1 MQKITLPEKPKVIKQ
16 EANSAVFEIRSCY
29 PGYGTTIGNAFRRTL
44 LSSLTGAAITFVKIR
59 GVNHEFS
66 TISGVME
73 DVVEIIL
80 NLKKV
85 KFKMF
90 TDDPVKLTLKSSGE
104 GEVKASD
111 IKVTN
116 DVEVVD
122 KKAHIATITNKD
134 VSLEMEIQVEKGIG
148 YMPIEYQ
155 NKDNLEIGNVTIDT
169 IFTPVKKVNYKV
181 ENMRVGKMTNYDKL
195 TLEIETDGSMTP
207 EEAFKE
213 AARLLVSHFN
223 IFREVVEEAEEK
235 KKKEIEEEKIKN
247 IKLAKT
253 KLSEETAKEKESAD
267 EDREKEKINV
277 LKTKVE
283 DLNISSRTLK
293 ALAENKIKTVGKL
306 VKKSDDDLN
315 EMSGIGDKG
324 VKEVKKSLGKLG
336 LTLKNV

>member
-1 MQKITLPEKPKVIKQ
+1 MQKITLPEKPRIIR
-16 EANSAVFEIRSCY
+16 EEENLAVFEIKSCY
-29 PGYGTTIGNAFRRTL
+29 PGYGTTIGSAFRRVL
-44 LSSLTGAAITFVKIR
+44 LSSLTSASVTAVKIK
-59 GVNHEFS
+59 GADHEFS
-66 TISGVME
+66 TIPGIME

-90 TDDPVKLTLKSSGE
+90 TDDPVKLTLKSNKE
-104 GEVKASD
+104 GEIKASE
-111 IKVTN
+111 IKTTN
-116 DVEVVD
+116 NVEIVD
-122 KKAHIATITNKD
+122 KKAHIATVTGKNGK
-134 VSLEMEIQVEKGIG
+134 LEMEIQVEKGIG
-148 YMPIEYQ
+148 YVPIEYQ
-155 NKDNLEIGNVTIDT
+155 NKNNLEIGNIAMDA

-213 AARLLVSHFN
+213 AARLLVGHLNLFKE
-223 IFREVVEEAEEK
+223 IVKETEEEVKEEKQAKEEKAAKVELSEKVVEK
-235 KKKEIEEEKIKN
+235 KK
-247 IKLAKT
+247 
-253 KLSEETAKEKESAD
+253 TAE
-267 EDREKEKINV
+267 EDREKEKVDV

-283 DLNISSRTLK
+283 DLNISSRILK
-293 ALAENKIKTVGKL
+293 ALNENKIRTIGGL
-306 VKKSDDDLN
+306 VKKSDDDLK